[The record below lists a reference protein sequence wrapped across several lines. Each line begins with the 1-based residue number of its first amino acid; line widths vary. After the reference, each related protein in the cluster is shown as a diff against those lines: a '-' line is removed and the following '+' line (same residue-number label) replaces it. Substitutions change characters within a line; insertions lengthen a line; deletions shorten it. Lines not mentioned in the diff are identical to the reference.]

1 MGVSDGV
8 WECGKPKRFSI
19 ISMPQSEGEKGEPK
33 SGPFGAALWL
43 PLFPLSAR
51 RRFFFLLLFLL
62 EVLCMGRQKKEP
74 KPENSKTVS
83 QWGRLGRI
91 PIDPLKTRYIW
102 DNYYGVP
109 QSVYYLEDNTRE
121 MTDDERADFQA
132 DRKAYRLR
140 YMKFI
145 TEELE
150 RRRRGEKDGGSAGG
164 FGSVEGTLSEK
175 K

>member
-1 MGVSDGV
+1 MGVSGGV

-19 ISMPQSEGEKGEPK
+19 ISMPQSEGEKGEVTFSLRPRRGR
-33 SGPFGAALWL
+33 SLAPPF
-43 PLFPLSAR
+43 PPFLSE
-51 RRFFFLLLFLL
+51 
-62 EVLCMGRQKKEP
+62 EVFWGGNSMSRQKKEP
-74 KPENSKTVS
+74 KSENSKTVS

-91 PIDPLKTRYIW
+91 PIDPLKTQYIW

-109 QSVYYLEDNTRE
+109 QSVYYIEDNTRE

-140 YMKFI
+140 YVKLI
-145 TEELE
+145 ADELE
-150 RRRRGEKDGGSAGG
+150 RQRRGEKDDGSADD
-164 FGSVEGTLSEK
+164 FGAVEGTLSGK